1 MTDQMSSLFGNDWSF
16 IPEDLSWNS
25 LLDTIPEGSGSFN
38 LTNITGNT
46 TGTEFD
52 DTNAGSV
59 LLSWF
64 LLLLFCCA
72 MRPLVPDQDH
82 STEGAIEHGRRE
94 RIKNDPERRKRVIAA
109 SLVVKVSNATQ

>member
-1 MTDQMSSLFGNDWSF
+1 MADPMSSLFGNDWSV
-16 IPEDLSWNS
+16 IPEDSSWTS

-38 LTNITGNT
+38 QTNITGNT

-52 DTNAGSV
+52 DTSAGSV

-72 MRPLVPDQDH
+72 MRPLVPDEDH
-82 STEGAIEHGRRE
+82 STEGAIEHERRE
-94 RIKNDPERRKRVIAA
+94 RINNNPERRKRVIAA
-109 SLVVKVSNATQ
+109 SLVVKVSNTTQ